1 MKTLSSVILAFSALL
16 SCAGCASLQSVS
28 MTNIPRGS
36 ERAHP
41 IEATENNVAFL
52 GIHFTNSFADG
63 VPEDLRRQCPYGKV
77 TGVYAKYESKWYVLV
92 ENRSV
97 TAKAYCVP
105 AEVAEAPA
113 IAPPTAPPPA
123 PPTAP
128 SGLPKAPT
136 PSALPE
142 APAPHAS
149 VQTERNGGS
158 S

>member
-1 MKTLSSVILAFSALL
+1 MSALL

-105 AEVAEAPA
+105 GEVAQGPANAPSVS
-113 IAPPTAPPPA
+113 APPVPSTAPSVLPPA
-123 PPTAP
+123 PA
-128 SGLPKAPT
+128 AR
-136 PSALPE
+136 
-142 APAPHAS
+142 
-149 VQTERNGGS
+149 VQMKRNGGS